1 MAEGRRLRVTQIK
14 SGIGYDQ
21 TQKATLRTMGFRRL
35 NQTVELA
42 DSPTVRGLV
51 RKVSHLVRVEEVADD
66 A

>member
-1 MAEGRRLRVTQIK
+1 MTEGRRLRVTQIK